1 MNLDF
6 LPGNLDGDSW
16 EKLCDA
22 CYRDRY
28 KSENYV
34 KIPATHSGDTGIEG
48 FTHSGIVYQCY
59 CPSKN
64 YSDQELYEH
73 LREKVSQDIKKLIDI
88 KNSERIKKLGIKN
101 IKEWHF
107 VIPEYKDKRIVEHLE
122 SKRKKIVDAVEKH
135 PIELSY
141 IDEKIVLVIKT
152 AYDFTE
158 ELARCIINPLHDIS
172 LNLAVKKTGVV
183 DWSLCEADKVNNIKR
198 KVKALLP
205 ETASEQD
212 FEQMVNIFAE
222 SYVHGI
228 EIMRKLRETYSVV
241 YENIF
246 ELEQQ
251 YKTTVSVKSMLNP
264 DKSLNNQLFNDILE
278 DFESKLK
285 ENVPGLSPTSIMEFR
300 MDLVCGW
307 IADCSL
313 NFKEK

>member
-1 MNLDF
+1 M
-6 LPGNLDGDSW
+6 
-16 EKLCDA
+16 
-22 CYRDRY
+22 
-28 KSENYV
+28 
-34 KIPATHSGDTGIEG
+34 
-48 FTHSGIVYQCY
+48 
-59 CPSKN
+59 
-64 YSDQELYEH
+64 
-73 LREKVSQDIKKLIDI
+73 
-88 KNSERIKKLGIKN
+88 
-101 IKEWHF
+101 
-107 VIPEYKDKRIVEHLE
+107 
-122 SKRKKIVDAVEKH
+122 
-135 PIELSY
+135 
-141 IDEKIVLVIKT
+141 
-152 AYDFTE
+152 
-158 ELARCIINPLHDIS
+158 
-172 LNLAVKKTGVV
+172 
-183 DWSLCEADKVNNIKR
+183 
-198 KVKALLP
+198 P